1 MNHKYTEK
9 PLCVDLDGTLI
20 ATDSL
25 WESVLLLLRTNFW
38 PSFLLPFWLLKG
50 RAYFK
55 HQIAQHV
62 TLDVATLP
70 YRDNV
75 LAFLQ
80 RQKDNGRILILAT
93 AAHQKIAKAV
103 AEHLKL
109 FDEVIASDVHTN
121 MKGATKRDT
130 LKQRFGIY
138 DYIGDSR
145 ADLPIWQDAHE
156 TFLVA
161 STPALLKQVPV
172 PPERV
177 FSVPKATWLTWLKAL
192 RPHQWSKNLLLFLPL
207 VLSHELLIFAKLG
220 HATLAFIA
228 FSLCASSGYILNDL
242 LDLAADRVHPS
253 KKHRPFAAGL
263 IPINYGF
270 PLFAALVSCSLV
282 ISLLWLP
289 LSFTG
294 MLVLYLLLTITY
306 SFYFKQ
312 KLIVDVLVLGGL
324 YTHRILAGSVAVT
337 VPSSSWLLA
346 FSMFI
351 FMSLA
356 FLKRYVELLQLTD
369 QKIIKNR
376 DYEVDDIDMIASMGP
391 TSGYIA
397 VLVFAL
403 YASSETVRL
412 LYSSPFILW
421 LICPVLLY
429 WITRV
434 WFLAH
439 RRQMLDDPVQFAIT
453 DKRSWFVIA
462 IIIFLMLLAKLIP
475 ENAISF
481 GLFT

>member
-263 IPINYGF
+263 IPIRYGF

>member
-25 WESVLLLLRTNFW
+25 WESVFLLLRTNFW
-38 PSFLLPFWLLKG
+38 QSFLLPFWLLKG
-50 RAYFK
+50 KVYFK

-62 TLDVATLP
+62 TLDAAVLP

-80 RQKDNGRILILAT
+80 REKDNGRILILAT
-93 AAHQKIAKAV
+93 AAHQKIAQAV

-121 MKGATKRDT
+121 MKGATKRDALT
-130 LKQRFGIY
+130 QRFGIY

-145 ADLPIWQDAHE
+145 ADLPILQAADEA
-156 TFLVA
+156 FLVA
-161 STPALLKQVPV
+161 STPALVKQVPC

-177 FSVPKATWLTWLKAL
+177 FSVPKVTWIIWLTAL
-192 RPHQWSKNLLLFLPL
+192 RPHQWSKNMLLFLPL
-207 VLSHELLIFAKLG
+207 VLSHEILIFAKLG
-220 HATLAFIA
+220 NATLAFIT

-242 LDLAADRVHPS
+242 LDLAADRAHPS

-263 IPINYGF
+263 IPIRYGF
-270 PLFAALVSCSLV
+270 PLFAALVSASFF
-282 ISLLWLP
+282 ISFWWLP

-294 MLVLYLLLTITY
+294 MLALYLLLTISY
-306 SFYFKQ
+306 SFYLKQ
-312 KLIVDVLVLGGL
+312 KHIVDVIVLAGL
-324 YTHRILAGSVAVT
+324 YTHRILAGGVAVT

-351 FMSLA
+351 FLSLA
-356 FLKRYVELLQLTD
+356 FLKRYVELLQLAD
-369 QKIIKNR
+369 NEVIKNR
-376 DYEVDDIDMIASMGP
+376 GYEVDDIDMIASMGP
-391 TSGYIA
+391 TSGYLA

-421 LICPVLLY
+421 LICPILLY

-439 RRQMLDDPVQFAIT
+439 RRQMLDDPVEFALT
-453 DKRSWFVIA
+453 DKRSWFIIA
-462 IIIFLMLLAKLIP
+462 SIIFLMLLAKLIP
-475 ENAISF
+475 QNAIAF
-481 GLFT
+481 GLFA

>member
-1 MNHKYTEK
+1 
-9 PLCVDLDGTLI
+9 
-20 ATDSL
+20 
-25 WESVLLLLRTNFW
+25 
-38 PSFLLPFWLLKG
+38 
-50 RAYFK
+50 
-55 HQIAQHV
+55 
-62 TLDVATLP
+62 
-70 YRDNV
+70 
-75 LAFLQ
+75 
-80 RQKDNGRILILAT
+80 LAT

-161 STPALLKQVPV
+161 TTPALLKQVPV

-177 FSVPKATWLTWLKAL
+177 FSVPKVTWLTWLKAL

-263 IPINYGF
+263 IPIHYGF
-270 PLFAALVSCSLV
+270 PLFAALVSCSLA

-294 MLVLYLLLTITY
+294 MLALYLLLTITY
-306 SFYFKQ
+306 SFYLKQ

-337 VPSSSWLLA
+337 VPISSWLLA

-356 FLKRYVELLQLTD
+356 FLKRYVELLQLTE

-376 DYEVDDIDMIASMGP
+376 DYEVDDIEMIASMGP

-439 RRQMLDDPVQFAIT
+439 RRQMLDDPVQFALT

-475 ENAISF
+475 ENTISF